1 MDTTPTV
8 YAGAAHVNGSLDCD
22 SPLSND
28 FQIARSA
35 RVNLLL
41 IQQDAAVAQ
50 LLDQL
55 LPDLNE
61 PIARWHPGQRLELPP
76 IHLAGTMVLQNVG
89 AMCADDQRLLLA
101 WLEASEGRTQ
111 VVSTTPESLLPS
123 VNAGTFLDTL
133 YYRLNTVCVNGS
145 TPVC

>member
-1 MDTTPTV
+1 MENPSTV
-8 YAGAAHVNGSLDCD
+8 YAGAAYVNGSIDCN

-28 FQIARSA
+28 FQIARTT
-35 RVNLLL
+35 RMNLLL
-41 IQQDAAVAQ
+41 IQHDAAVAQ

-61 PIARWHPGQRLELPP
+61 PIAHWHPGQRLVLPP
-76 IHLAGTMVLQNVG
+76 IHLAGTIVLQDVG
-89 AMCADDQRLLLA
+89 ALCVEDQRLLLA

-111 VVSTTPESLLPS
+111 VVSTTPESLLPR

-133 YYRLNTVCVNGS
+133 YYRLNTVCVNGVA
-145 TPVC
+145 VC

>member
-1 MDTTPTV
+1 MESPSTV
-8 YAGAAHVNGSLDCD
+8 YAGAAYVNGSIDCD

-28 FQIARSA
+28 FQIARTA

-41 IQQDAAVAQ
+41 IQHDSTTAE

-61 PIARWHPGQRLELPP
+61 PIVRWRPGQQLVLPP
-76 IHLAGTMVLQNVG
+76 IHLAGTMVLQDVG
-89 AMCADDQRLLLA
+89 ALGVEDQHLLLA

-111 VVSTTPESLLPS
+111 VVSTTRESLLPR
-123 VNAGTFLDTL
+123 VDEGTFLDTL
-133 YYRLNTVCVNGS
+133 YYRLNTVCVNGAA
-145 TPVC
+145 VC